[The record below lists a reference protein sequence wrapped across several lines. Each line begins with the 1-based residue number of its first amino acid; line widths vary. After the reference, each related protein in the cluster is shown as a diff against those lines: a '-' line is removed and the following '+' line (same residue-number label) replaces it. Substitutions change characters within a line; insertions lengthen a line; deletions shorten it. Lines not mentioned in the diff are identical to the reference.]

1 MPGLDPRP
9 RAPHLEGTL
18 TEYIRHYNEHRPH
31 RGLGLE
37 APMPGHTTVAS
48 PLANIARRSV
58 LGGEPV
64 VMTRTVHRPLELAEP
79 LCVRLN

>member
-1 MPGLDPRP
+1 
-9 RAPHLEGTL
+9 
-18 TEYIRHYNEHRPH
+18 
-31 RGLGLE
+31 
-37 APMPGHTTVAS
+37 MPGHTTVAS